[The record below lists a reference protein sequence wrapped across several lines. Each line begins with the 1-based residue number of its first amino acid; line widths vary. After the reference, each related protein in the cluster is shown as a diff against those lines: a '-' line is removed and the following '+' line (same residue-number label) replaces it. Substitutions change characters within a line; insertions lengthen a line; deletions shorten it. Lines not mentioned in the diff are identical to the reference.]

1 MLGVN
6 DGETIPAKE
15 RPQRSQRWTGEDAWA
30 AYQLPFN
37 DLLFR
42 SQSVHREHFDPNRV
56 QLSRLLNIKTGVV
69 RKTAVTAASR
79 RIMRQLLQP
88 PS

>member
-15 RPQRSQRWTGEDAWA
+15 RPQRSQRWTVEDAWA

-37 DLLFR
+37 DLLLPFTIR
-42 SQSVHREHFDPNRV
+42 TSGAF
-56 QLSRLLNIKTGVV
+56 
-69 RKTAVTAASR
+69 
-79 RIMRQLLQP
+79 
-88 PS
+88 